1 MLQSMEP
8 GGVGAR
14 DLSECLRIQL
24 AQLGQSGGLAD
35 EICRRMLEHLAKNH
49 IHHIAKAL
57 NVSEQEV
64 SEAKRL
70 ISSLEP
76 TPSNGYDS
84 GECTLWVIPDI
95 EVSFEDGKPQLLYT
109 DGYMPSYGLSAYY
122 SAMLDR
128 PELSEEER
136 DYLREKLSQAQWA
149 LGCVKRRRDTLLSC
163 ASVIVEEQREF
174 FEKGSGRPAALLH
187 GRGRIPRWRTSLHS
201 LARGKGQVHLLPLGR
216 VPDVVFLREGG
227 LRGDA
232 GRHTPRDSFH
242 HLRRGPETAAERQR
256 NMPGAGLPRLRHR
269 PPDRCEIPRPRQH
282 PAGHRQ
288 KAKVFDKG
296 VNTS

>member
-1 MLQSMEP
+1 M
-8 GGVGAR
+8 
-14 DLSECLRIQL
+14 I
-24 AQLGQSGGLAD
+24 
-35 EICRRMLEHLAKNH
+35 
-49 IHHIAKAL
+49 
-57 NVSEQEV
+57 
-64 SEAKRL
+64 EAKRL

-174 FEKGSGRPAALLH
+174 FEKGSGACGPAPW
-187 GRGRIPRWRTSLHS
+187 PRS
-201 LARGKGQVHLLPLGR
+201 
-216 VPDVVFLREGG
+216 
-227 LRGDA
+227 
-232 GRHTPRDSFH
+232 
-242 HLRRGPETAAERQR
+242 
-256 NMPGAGLPRLRHR
+256 
-269 PPDRCEIPRPRQH
+269 H
-282 PAGHRQ
+282 PALAYIPPQSR
-288 KAKVFDKG
+288 AR
-296 VNTS
+296 